1 MRFLT
6 TAALRTG
13 LAVALVAGAP
23 PLALAQGKSF
33 SDAQR
38 KEMGEII
45 RDYLVRNPEVL
56 QEALMELEKRQQET
70 QKTAQVAALAE
81 ARDALLNSPHG
92 TVAGNPQGDVTLV
105 EFFDYNCG
113 YCKRALA
120 DLRTI
125 IKADPKVRIVL
136 KDFPVLGPES
146 LEASRVALAVKQ
158 QLKGE
163 RMFDY
168 HVRLM
173 ESRGRVNGERAK
185 AVAKEMGLDLA
196 RIDRDM
202 EAAEVKTAL
211 QENVSLGDKLG
222 LTGTPAYVV
231 GDEIVS
237 GAVGADPLRQAIGNV
252 RKCGKASC

>member
-1 MRFLT
+1 MPLIPVLRA
-6 TAALRTG
+6 AALG
-13 LAVALVAGAP
+13 LALLASPAALG
-23 PLALAQGKSF
+23 QGGGF
-33 SDAQR
+33 TEAQR
-38 KEMGEII
+38 AELQGII
-45 RDYLVRNPEVL
+45 RDYLVKNPEVL
-56 QEALMELEKRQQET
+56 QEALVELDRRQQEA
-70 QKTAQVAALAE
+70 QRTAQASALKE
-81 ARDALLNSPHG
+81 AQGALQNSASA

-113 YCKRALA
+113 YCKRALG
-120 DLRTI
+120 DLKTI
-125 IKADPKVRIVL
+125 IKADPKVRLVL

-146 LEASRVALAVKQ
+146 LEAHRVALAVKQ

-185 AVAKEMGLDLA
+185 ALAKEMGVDMARLDKDA
-196 RIDRDM
+196 
-202 EAAEVKTAL
+202 ESAEVRAAI
-211 QENVSLGDKLG
+211 QENVVLGDRLG

-231 GDEIVS
+231 GDEVVS
-237 GAVGADPLRQAIGNV
+237 GAVGVEPLRQALGNV